1 MSYVKAKGIVVREV
15 ASGEY
20 DKILTVITD
29 DLGKISVCAKGSRRS
44 GNRYSAGTQIFSYCD
59 WTLYKGKGMYIL
71 NSCDI
76 LDSFYKIRE
85 DISLLA
91 FAAHMLDMIQDTTY
105 ENQAAKEP
113 LSILL
118 CGLGALSHKKRNPEL
133 IIRIFA
139 LKLSQIM
146 GYTPFLSGCC
156 RCGTKEMDE
165 IYFSFEYCGLI
176 CEKCLTNGGNTVNIM
191 PGTAK
196 ALIYVICADIRE
208 AFAFE
213 LSSEVL
219 KNFSEVVDKYVGD
232 RLERKYCKLSFLNE
246 IRGEEYKI
254 F

>member
-1 MSYVKAKGIVVREV
+1 MSYCKAKGIVAREV

-29 DLGKISVCAKGSRRS
+29 ELGKISVCAKGTRRS
-44 GNRYSAGTQIFSYCD
+44 GNRYSAGTQVFAYCD
-59 WTLYKGKGMYIL
+59 WTLFKGKGMYIL

-76 LDSFYKIRE
+76 LNSFYKIRE

-91 FAAHMLDMIQDTTY
+91 YAAHMLDMIQDTTY

-113 LSILL
+113 LSLL
-118 CGLGALSHKKRNPEL
+118 LYGLNALSGKKTNPEL
-133 IIRIFA
+133 IIRIFS
-139 LKLSQIM
+139 LKLAQIM
-146 GYTPFLSGCC
+146 GFTPFLSGCC
-156 RCGTKEMDE
+156 RCGTREMDD
-165 IYFSFEYCGLI
+165 IYFSFEYCGLV
-176 CEKCLTNGGNTVNIM
+176 CESCRNGNGNTINIM

-196 ALIYVICADIRE
+196 ALMYVICAGIRE

-213 LSSEVL
+213 LSPEVL

-246 IRGEEYKI
+246 IKDEYKI